1 MIKGIM
7 NRLGYEKRADSSY
20 QESLLTLLTNQAG
33 GSRAFATATA
43 ALESCVGTVGRAFA
57 ACQIHGP
64 DYAVEALTPNVLSLI
79 GRDLVRKGEIIF
91 KLDVFDGRLRLWP
104 ATSYDIYGD
113 RDPQNWRYRID
124 MAGPDIRI
132 TQEDAPADSV
142 LHFTYAVE
150 VERPWR
156 GRGPISF
163 AQLAGRL
170 SAETAAALADEA
182 SGPRGSFLP
191 MPGKDGQDSTT
202 DALRSDIRSASGSML
217 TVESMASAW
226 KSGEAPPG
234 DWIQKR
240 FGPSPPDGLVKLL
253 GTASMEVMAACGLSP
268 SLFLDGDGTGKR
280 EAWRQALFGTI
291 MPLGKLVETELR
303 KKLCSTDIKLSW
315 SQLRASDLQARAR
328 SFKNMVEG
336 GFTTEKAA
344 ALSGL
349 LLPEDE

>member
-1 MIKGIM
+1 MFNAIM
-7 NRLGYEKRADSSY
+7 TRLGYEKRADSSY

-156 GRGPISF
+156 GLGPIQF

-170 SAETAAALADEA
+170 SASTAAALADEA

-202 DALRSDIRSASGSML
+202 DALRSDIRSARGSML

-226 KSGEAPPG
+226 RSGEAPPS
-234 DWIQKR
+234 DWMQKR

-268 SLFLDGDGTGKR
+268 SLFLDGDGVGKR

-291 MPLGKLVETELR
+291 QPLGKLVETELR
-303 KKLCSTDIKLSW
+303 NKLDAPDLKLSW
-315 SQLRASDLQARAR
+315 AELRASDLQARAR
-328 SFKNMVEG
+328 SFKNMVDG
-336 GFTTEKAA
+336 GFPIEKAA

-349 LLPEDE
+349 LLPEDD